1 MEEGFDYWEFLAGIG
16 LFLWGMSQLEQAI
29 RQLGG
34 NSFKNLLHRFTD
46 KSWKGILA
54 GTGITAIL
62 QSSSLVTLM
71 VLAFLGGGMISLR
84 NSLGVV
90 LGANLG
96 TTFTAWIVATFGF
109 KISVSDFAFPFLAI
123 GVMTYLFMNSR
134 PFLKN
139 SGIFLLGFG
148 LLFLGLDYMKLAIEG
163 YAAAMDLS
171 ALKSYGLWVYLITG
185 IIITVMIQSSSAMI
199 VIVLSAVNAQMIGT
213 DHALA
218 MVIGANI
225 GTTFT
230 LILGAFDGSADK
242 KRLALANLMF
252 NLIAGLFC
260 FFWIDQLIYLTMHWF
275 NIMDPLMELV
285 ILNSL
290 INLIM
295 ILGFFPFLPTLERW
309 LVKKFKADVPKGRSR
324 YIKNVPLDVPSVAVL
339 AFEKELDWV
348 LKDALKFVRKII
360 NKHKGPKK
368 DASVWKKI
376 TYQPRD
382 LLQDYQ
388 NLKNLEE
395 ELYLFVMYLQEK
407 KLSLND
413 AALLGNLTQ
422 TLRSLVV
429 GAKEFKDIV
438 HNLVEME
445 NAEEPFVTEI
455 LESLQSEVKDFLTVF
470 EEYLAMNEAN
480 PEIIQSVKEKL
491 KSNYSTLLQLLY
503 TQLKARKT
511 DVSISTMANVIQQVF
526 SGLELIWEGIASIR
540 KQEIEAVSE
549 N

>member
-1 MEEGFDYWEFLAGIG
+1 MEGKFDYWEFLAGIG
-16 LFLWGMSQLEQAI
+16 LFLWGMSQLELAI
-29 RQLGG
+29 KELGG
-34 NSFKNLLHRFTD
+34 TSFKNLLHRFTD
-46 KSWKGILA
+46 KSWKGILV
-54 GTGITAIL
+54 GIGITAIL

-96 TTFTAWIVATFGF
+96 TTFTAWVVATFGF
-109 KISVSDFAFPFLAI
+109 KISVADFAFPFLAI

-139 SGIFLLGFG
+139 TGIFLLGFG
-148 LLFLGLDYMKLAIEG
+148 LLFLGLDYMKLAIEE
-163 YAAAMDLS
+163 YATAVDLS
-171 ALKSYGLWVYLITG
+171 ELQSYGLWVFFITG
-185 IIITVMIQSSSAMI
+185 IIITAMIQSSSALI
-199 VIVLSAVNAQMIGT
+199 VIVLSAVNAQVIGT

-230 LILGAFDGSADK
+230 LVLGAIDGSADK
-242 KRLALANLMF
+242 KRLALGNFGF
-252 NLIAGLFC
+252 NFFAGVFC
-260 FFWIDQLIYLTMHWF
+260 FFWIDQLIDISIHFF
-275 NIMDPLMELV
+275 NVVDPLMELV

-290 INLIM
+290 FNLIM
-295 ILGFFPFLPTLERW
+295 ILAFFPFLPAIEKW
-309 LVKKFKADVPKGRSR
+309 LTKRFRRYVPKGRSR

-339 AFEKELDWV
+339 AFEKELEWV
-348 LKDALKFVRKII
+348 LKDTLKLVWKII
-360 NKHKGPKK
+360 HKHKRPKK

-376 TYQPRD
+376 TFQPKD

-395 ELYLFVMYLQEK
+395 ELYLFAMFLQEK
-407 KLSLND
+407 NLSLDEATLLND
-413 AALLGNLTQ
+413 LTQ
-422 TLRSLVV
+422 TMRSLVI

-445 NAEEPFVTEI
+445 NSEEPFVVDI
-455 LESLQSEVKDFLTVF
+455 LDRLQGEVKDFLTVF
-470 EEYLAMNEAN
+470 EDYVAMGTDDEA
-480 PEIIQSVKEKL
+480 IMKSVKAKL
-491 KSNYSTLLQLLY
+491 KNNYSSLLQLLY
-503 TQLKARKT
+503 TQLKTKKT

-526 SGLELIWEGIASIR
+526 SGLELIWSAIGSLH
-540 KQEIEAVSE
+540 KQEIAPEE
-549 N
+549 RL